1 MIEFKQVMFE
11 FQIQTSIKYIIIQIV
26 DNSLNNW
33 INLEYKIIEHLLK
46 AH

>member
-11 FQIQTSIKYIIIQIV
+11 FQIQTSIKYIIIQIM

-33 INLEYKIIEHLLK
+33 INQEYKIIEHIFQ